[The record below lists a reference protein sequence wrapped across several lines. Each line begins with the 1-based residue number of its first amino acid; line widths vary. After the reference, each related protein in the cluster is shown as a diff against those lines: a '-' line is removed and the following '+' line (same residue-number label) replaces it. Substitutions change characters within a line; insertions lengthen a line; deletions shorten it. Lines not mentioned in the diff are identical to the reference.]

1 MKKPIF
7 LIMFSI
13 FIIITLSVVK
23 TAVSGKLS
31 TSGVSLSRIEE
42 EISSYKTQNLILRE
56 KLLAVSSL
64 NNISSKAALLG
75 FVEKK
80 SEFVLTRPLPLAIKQ

>member
-31 TSGVSLSRIEE
+31 TSGVSLSRREG

>member
-7 LIMFSI
+7 LIILAI
-13 FIIITLSVVK
+13 FVIVILSVVK
-23 TAVSGKLS
+23 TVVSGKLS
-31 TSGVSLSRIEE
+31 TSGVSLSKIEE

-56 KLLAVSSL
+56 KLLAVASL
-64 NNISSKAALLG
+64 NSISSKAALLG

-80 SEFVLTRPLPLAIKQ
+80 SEFVLTKPLPLAIKQ